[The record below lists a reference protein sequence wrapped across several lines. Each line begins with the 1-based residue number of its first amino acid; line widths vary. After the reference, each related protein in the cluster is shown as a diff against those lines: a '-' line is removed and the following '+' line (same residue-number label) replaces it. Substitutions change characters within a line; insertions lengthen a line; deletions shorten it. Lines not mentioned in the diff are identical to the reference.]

1 MAIDNLEEVIENA
14 ASDAEL
20 PAEPVEVI
28 AETPEPEA
36 SPEAA
41 DTEPVAGDLPFE
53 PKPDEKAPVTPEK
66 PVDDFE
72 KKFGIPALSSTGRE
86 NRIPYSRVKKISE
99 KAAGD
104 ARKETEATFQ
114 PKIAEYEGK
123 IKTYEERLERVDRFE
138 EIMAKDPD
146 KFLNLLS
153 QLPVYAPFFKAVKE
167 LAEGRQPE
175 AQATPATPEANGRPM
190 PDQKLSDGTM
200 VYSMEGLDAL
210 LAWQADQIEKR
221 VTKQVEERYKP
232 IESEWQAE
240 RHLQKTVLPQVKAQI
255 TEARTWPH
263 FTENENEIVE
273 ALRTNKNMS
282 LERAYQTVVYPKIVA
297 DREKMRAE
305 LLKEVKQAPTRSTSV
320 SAPAT
325 KAGTPASNGPRD
337 LEEVIR
343 EAAKGLQ

>member
-14 ASDAEL
+14 TSDAEL
-20 PAEPVEVI
+20 PPEPVEIPDV
-28 AETPEPEA
+28 ETPEPEP
-36 SPEAA
+36 SPEPT
-41 DTEPVAGDLPFE
+41 DTPVTGDLPFE
-53 PKPDEKAPVTPEK
+53 PKTDADAPAAQPAK

-99 KAAGD
+99 KAAAE
-104 ARKETEATFQ
+104 ARKETEATFT
-114 PKIAEYEGK
+114 PKVTEYEGK

-153 QLPVYAPFFKAVKE
+153 QLPVYAPFFKAVRD

-175 AQATPATPEANGRPM
+175 AQATPQTPEANGRPA

-210 LAWQADQIEKR
+210 MAWQADQIEKR

-232 IESEWQAE
+232 IESEWQA
-240 RHLQKTVLPQVKAQI
+240 HQHMQQVLPQVKAQI
-255 TEARTWPH
+255 TEARTWAH
-263 FTENENEIVE
+263 FTDNETEIVE
-273 ALRTNKNMS
+273 ALKKNKSWS
-282 LERAYQTVVYPKIVA
+282 LERAYQSVVYPKIVA

-305 LLKEVKQAPTRSTSV
+305 LLKEVKQAPIRSTSV
-320 SAPAT
+320 SAQAT
-325 KAGTPASNGPRD
+325 KAGTPASSGPRD
-337 LEEVIR
+337 LEDVIR
-343 EAAKGLQ
+343 EATKGLQ